1 MLKFY
6 IVDNKVEE
14 VNLNKSEVNIKNLVK
29 FSKILENDVNLDV
42 FLFWVFVL

>member
-29 FSKILENDVNLDV
+29 FGKILENDVNLDV

>member
-14 VNLNKSEVNIKNLVK
+14 VNLNKSEVNIKNLVI

>member
-29 FSKILENDVNLDV
+29 LSKILENDVNLDV